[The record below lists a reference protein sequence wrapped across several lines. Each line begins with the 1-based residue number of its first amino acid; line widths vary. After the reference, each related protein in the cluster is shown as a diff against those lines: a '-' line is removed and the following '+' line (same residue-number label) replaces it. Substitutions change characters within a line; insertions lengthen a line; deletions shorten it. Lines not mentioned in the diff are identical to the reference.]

1 MPCSDERASSVCL
14 SSRRFARCKRT
25 AFSATRR
32 ARHSVLLPPTTCTTC
47 SDTISRCAG
56 QSNMPK
62 VERPKRADGSHIIDA
77 SVPLYLARH
86 IQKVAVL
93 IPCSRQLGHR
103 NTAFCLAQDRK
114 DLVNLLSSSSKPDHI
129 AEKILI
135 LNDYHPIAYP
145 GACRS
150 LQTNSFGPFIK
161 RRLKYNCQRQRSV
174 SSNLGITV
182 FRLA

>member
-62 VERPKRADGSHIIDA
+62 VERPKRADGSHIIDVRA
-77 SVPLYLARH
+77 AVFGSPYTKGRCAHPVLPAARA
-86 IQKVAVL
+86 QE
-93 IPCSRQLGHR
+93 HR
-103 NTAFCLAQDRK
+103 LLPGAGSQGFGKSALVFIKTRSYCRENSNFERLPSDR
-114 DLVNLLSSSSKPDHI
+114 LSWSM
-129 AEKILI
+129 
-135 LNDYHPIAYP
+135 PIA
-145 GACRS
+145 A
-150 LQTNSFGPFIK
+150 N
-161 RRLKYNCQRQRSV
+161 
-174 SSNLGITV
+174 
-182 FRLA
+182 